1 MTTDKEL
8 DTLNEQV
15 MTGIERLMTGD
26 AEYVNALP
34 ETASNIVLIISART
48 MAEFCDEHEGRPLW
62 GADAGTWDRLIAH
75 LRGLA
80 AETEE
85 LLGDWFTAWI
95 EHGASPER
103 AESPVLHD

>member
-15 MTGIERLMTGD
+15 MTGIERLMAGD

-48 MAEFCDEHEGRPLW
+48 MAEFCDANESHPRW
-62 GADAGTWDRLIAH
+62 GVDAARWAVLIAH

-85 LLGDWFTAWI
+85 MLGPWFAAWI
-95 EHGASPER
+95 DGKA
-103 AESPVLHD
+103 